1 MKVVAN
7 RVLYNV
13 RMEILHSAGPG
24 NILTAKTRLIASVGG
39 IGERGAEGL
48 VGRRNDASMW
58 MDMEAYDAICESDLS
73 ES

>member
-1 MKVVAN
+1 M
-7 RVLYNV
+7 
-13 RMEILHSAGPG
+13 
-24 NILTAKTRLIASVGG
+24 GG
-39 IGERGAEGL
+39 MMERGAEGL